1 MKHTLWMLWGAAFL
15 SLIGGGATFAEV
27 HLEANVAHRLSE
39 VHAELHVA
47 RDSTKTLNGQ
57 LTRLGAVN
65 RSSGALAARLKG
77 TESGT
82 RAIEG
87 GLVRL
92 NGTVTSINGQV
103 ATITK
108 NTNQAA
114 QSLTAGLSPTHT
126 VNRELLA
133 VDAANRAILAN
144 LGQLLS
150 LNRALNRVLE
160 ETNRKLP

>member
-1 MKHTLWMLWGAAFL
+1 MKRTLWMLWGAAFL

-27 HLEANVAHRLSE
+27 HLETDVAHRLSE
-39 VHAELHVA
+39 VHAELEVA
-47 RDSTKTLNGQ
+47 RESTKTLNQQ
-57 LTRLGAVN
+57 LTRLDAVN
-65 RSSGALAARLKG
+65 RASGALAARLKG

-82 RAIEG
+82 RAIES

-103 ATITK
+103 STITK
-108 NTNQAA
+108 NTNHAA
-114 QSLTAGLSPTHT
+114 QSLAAGLSPTRT

-133 VDAANRAILAN
+133 VDTANRAILTN
-144 LGQLLS
+144 LSQLLS
-150 LNRALNRVLE
+150 LNRALNQVLE